1 MSKAIIV
8 DWKYLKTV
16 LLLPYSRQHWR
27 RLSLEGKAPPALSLG
42 DHRVGWRLS
51 EVIDWLESRPEA

>member
-16 LLLPYSRQHWR
+16 LLIPYSRQHWR
-27 RLSLEGKAPPALSLG
+27 RMSDDGDAPARVRLSAN
-42 DHRVGWRLS
+42 RVGWRLH
-51 EVIDWLESRPEA
+51 EVLEWLEKRPTA